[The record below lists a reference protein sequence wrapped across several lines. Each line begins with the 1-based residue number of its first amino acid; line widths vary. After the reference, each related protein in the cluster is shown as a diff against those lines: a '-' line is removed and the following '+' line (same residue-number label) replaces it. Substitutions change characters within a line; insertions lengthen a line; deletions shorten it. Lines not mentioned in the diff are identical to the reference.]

1 MTDRTADSSR
11 RVYARVAGLA
21 YLLVI
26 GIAVLNAVLVD
37 ARLIVAGDD
46 GATARNIL
54 AHESLFRIGIVGM
67 LIMYAAVLVLSG
79 ALYIVVET
87 VNRPLALL
95 ALLLRTAEAIVGA
108 VTVVFSFAVVAVLN
122 GDGGA
127 ASLGTVQRQALAGLV
142 LDVRTAG
149 LDPVL
154 MLVGLGG
161 MLFCYLLFISRFVPR
176 VLSAWG
182 IVTYASMLAL
192 GVVSIVVPGHP
203 VVLEI
208 VSYSFGTAFEVVFG
222 GWLAFKGVHV
232 PAPSAVAGSE
242 RSRERHVRRTP

>member
-1 MTDRTADSSR
+1 MTSHPTESSR
-11 RVYARVAGLA
+11 LVYARVAGVS

-54 AHESLFRIGIVGM
+54 AHEALFRVGIVGT

-79 ALYIVVET
+79 ALYVVLET

-95 ALLLRTAEAIVGA
+95 ALLLRAAEAIVGA
-108 VTVVFSFAVVAVLN
+108 VTVAFSLAVAALLN
-122 GDGGA
+122 GDGRA
-127 ASLGTVQRQALAGLV
+127 ASLDTLQRQALAGLV

-161 MLFCYLLFISRFVPR
+161 MLFCYLLFISRLVPR

-203 VVLEI
+203 VVVEI
-208 VSYSFGTAFEVVFG
+208 VLYSFGTAFEAVFG
-222 GWLAFKGVHV
+222 GWLAVKGVHV
-232 PAPSAVAGSE
+232 AHGA
-242 RSRERHVRRTP
+242 

>member
-1 MTDRTADSSR
+1 MSPDDRRPTESSR
-11 RVYARVAGLA
+11 RVYARVAGA
-21 YLLVI
+21 GYLVVI

-54 AHESLFRIGIVGM
+54 AHEPLFRIGIVGM

-79 ALYIVVET
+79 ALYIVLET

-95 ALLLRTAEAIVGA
+95 ALLLRAAEAVVGA
-108 VTVVFSFAVVAVLN
+108 FTVVFSFAVVALLN
-122 GDGGA
+122 GDGRT
-127 ASLGTVQRQALAGLV
+127 ASLDVLQRQTLASLV

-161 MLFCYLLFISRFVPR
+161 MLFSYLFFVSRFVPR

-182 IVTYASMLAL
+182 IATYASMLAL
-192 GVVSIVVPGHP
+192 GIVSIVAPGHS
-203 VVLEI
+203 VVVEI
-208 VSYSFGTAFEVVFG
+208 VLYSFGTAFEVVFG

-232 PAPSAVAGSE
+232 AAASSVGGASEPARA
-242 RSRERHVRRTP
+242 R

>member
-1 MTDRTADSSR
+1 MTGRPTNTSR
-11 RVYARVAGLA
+11 LVYARVAGIG
-21 YLLVI
+21 YLVVI

-54 AHESLFRIGIVGM
+54 AHEALFRTGIVGT

-79 ALYIVVET
+79 ALYIVLET

-95 ALLLRTAEAIVGA
+95 ALLMRAAEAIVGA
-108 VTVVFSFAVVAVLN
+108 VTVVVSLAVVALLN
-122 GDGGA
+122 GDGRA
-127 ASLGTVQRQALAGLV
+127 ASPDALQRQALASLV
-142 LDVRTAG
+142 LEVRTAG

-161 MLFCYLLFISRFVPR
+161 MLFSYLFFISRFVPR
-176 VLSAWG
+176 VLSSWG
-182 IVTYASMLAL
+182 VVTYGSMLAL
-192 GVVSIVVPGHP
+192 GIVSIVVPGHP
-203 VVLEI
+203 VAVEI
-208 VSYSFGTAFEVVFG
+208 VLYSFGTAFEVVFG

-232 PAPSAVAGSE
+232 AAASAVAGASGPA
-242 RSRERHVRRTP
+242 T